1 AMSSDQDEE
10 QPAEP
15 PPEPAAAPAGDASS
29 SQEMPQPRRRRRRR
43 SPSSQQRGPNAVQ
56 PVPPDCYIRR
66 SLGSL
71 TCCPDDSDIRRR
83 LSEPS
88 TAPSSAGA
96 PLNLTSLLLH
106 RRGLVRPKPGFL
118 ARFARQRP
126 SDRDRRL
133 LAGLAAAESSDPS
146 SVYLSMLTCS
156 FEFCRELFEPASG
169 CDRLPQVGS
178 AMTLPR
184 GATTWGKYLADDP
197 ATFATM
203 DQARWPVRGL
213 CVVSDA
219 YMRQLDSLMDESGG
233 LLEGRAFLMQQ
244 PYRRLLGMRFGR
256 PPPGFRP
263 VELVDVRAERHEVL
277 TVEEPILQPEQQPSK
292 PSPAAVDQLVKEQPD
307 LVDTDYCGAAAAATA
322 DTAAAAAAETADTA
336 AASAASDADAI
347 VGTGGASVFGKLLA
361 MLNVKAS
368 SATPEQWDEFDAG
381 FDCFDNPDAAARSAA
396 SYGFDDEKQLLR
408 LQQRR
413 RNESEGGVE
422 AAGGGAAGSFEGLD
436 FGLGFGGRRDRHGGA
451 ADEDDNDDEDEEG
464 DGEEVG
470 GSSGDE
476 EPAAPLSVEEFSS
489 QRALADYRLNEL
501 VSGLLASTS
510 DRQFEGLWLARPWP
524 NLRLLLVVEPPT
536 SAAEEKAED
545 EDLPEQRRQRG
556 RRVDLFLLLGYAQFC
571 DKRVRRVHA
580 LLKRAAPDL
589 RLPPTPEPLRPG
601 LLDFDQLHER
611 GLGCPDLL
619 RWRLLPY
626 DLTRCVAFV
635 VLCCA
640 SVQPAAGCPFCSDS
654 DTRSG
659 ADDFNCGGGGSRR
672 RRIKVAESDGI
683 LRELTAH
690 VMAKH
695 TKLLRCHLCDGVN
708 LFNHHIKL
716 IQHMHYLH
724 GFSDTGTHPCEA
736 CGKEFNSE
744 YRLRVHLH
752 NVHPVE
758 SHQCGLCGHHFKRL
772 YLLRNHMA
780 AVHKEPLPASAVPA
794 SASKS
799 VAAEVWDEISCE
811 VCKKVFSSERLLAV
825 HRQRVH
831 GQTSESRCFPCP
843 HCQAS
848 LKGKQNLV
856 SHIKQIHESPRVTK
870 ECPVCQKQVR
880 NLSDHVIS
888 QHKVRLK
895 DLKVNCHDPASDAYQ
910 CGVCTLSF
918 RMQHL
923 LLQHRR
929 ASHPQ
934 LTCHSCGR
942 IFDSS
947 EAADEHLL
955 ICSASG
961 GGGADGE
968 RKRKRKAAAAAAAA
982 AAASTTGEGGISG
995 GGPGSTQAQPPGF
1008 KAPLP
1013 VADADPAAGP
1023 AGGSGA
1029 AVVSNRRTKRT
1040 ARRRQKSD
1048 AAGMPQL
1055 QQPRHPQQPAE
1066 AAQAQQGPSA
1076 SLKRKSRQP
1085 QRRSISSSLDSTAS
1099 DRRAD
1104 DEVELGAA
1112 AADAEDAAVG
1122 GASESPVQDAKR
1134 QRQRGKVL
1142 RKRRARTSA
1151 AVAAAAAATTC
1162 SSDEDSATAA
1172 KNAALADDDELH
1184 AVARR
1189 QQQKRQKPAAA
1200 QEEAEQPGLCFSQ
1213 DADSEDSDSLQQQL
1227 RTKRRVPTSVAALS
1241 TASEAAATTMSEP
1254 PADAP
1259 PVESSAA
1266 ATGTGTGTA
1275 LTDQ

>member
-1 AMSSDQDEE
+1 CCCTGAPGAPEAGLPGQVR
-10 QPAEP
+10 QAAPVGQGP
-15 PPEPAAAPAGDASS
+15 PPFWPGWPL
-29 SQEMPQPRRRRRRR
+29 PR
-43 SPSSQQRGPNAVQ
+43 
-56 PVPPDCYIRR
+56 
-66 SLGSL
+66 
-71 TCCPDDSDIRRR
+71 
-83 LSEPS
+83 
-88 TAPSSAGA
+88 
-96 PLNLTSLLLH
+96 
-106 RRGLVRPKPGFL
+106 
-118 ARFARQRP
+118 
-126 SDRDRRL
+126 
-133 LAGLAAAESSDPS
+133 SSDPS
-146 SVYLSMLTCS
+146 SVYLSMPHLLVRVLSRSC
-156 FEFCRELFEPASG
+156 FEPASG
-169 CDRLPQVGS
+169 LRTACRRWWLGHD
-178 AMTLPR
+178 APR
-184 GATTWGKYLADDP
+184 GRTTWASTWRMTGHL
-197 ATFATM
+197 ATM
-203 DQARWPVRGL
+203 DQARWPCSRPL
-213 CVVSDA
+213 
-219 YMRQLDSLMDESGG
+219 RSL
-233 LLEGRAFLMQQ
+233 GRTTCGSWK
-244 PYRRLLGMRFGR
+244 PDGRIRRLLGHALRQAAA
-256 PPPGFRP
+256 GFRP
-263 VELVDVRAERHEVL
+263 WSWSMS
-277 TVEEPILQPEQQPSK
+277 PEQQPSK
-292 PSPAAVDQLVKEQPD
+292 PSPAAVDQLVKEQP
-307 LVDTDYCGAAAAATA
+307 TSSTPT
-322 DTAAAAAAETADTA
+322 TAALQQQQQLPTPPLQQQQKLPTPPLPLPLPTPN
-336 AASAASDADAI
+336 AI
-347 VGTGGASVFGKLLA
+347 VGTGGAS
-361 MLNVKAS
+361 
-368 SATPEQWDEFDAG
+368 WDEFDAG
-381 FDCFDNPDAAARSAA
+381 FDCFDNPDAAAGSAA

-413 RNESEGGVE
+413 RHESEGGVE

-571 DKRVRRVHA
+571 DKRGPPRTCGCRQPRSRCA
-580 LLKRAAPDL
+580 PACWTSTSCTSGASAA
-589 RLPPTPEPLRPG
+589 R
-601 LLDFDQLHER
+601 
-611 GLGCPDLL
+611 DLL

-640 SVQPAAGCPFCSDS
+640 SVQPTAGC
-654 DTRSG
+654 RSAPTLTLG
-659 ADDFNCGGGGSRR
+659 VALTTFNCGGGGSRR

-690 VMAKH
+690 VMAKTH
-695 TKLLRCHLCDGVN
+695 QAAALHLCDGVN
-708 LFNHHIKL
+708 A
-716 IQHMHYLH
+716 HMHYLH
-724 GFSDTGTHPCEA
+724 GFSDTAARIPARPARQGVQLGVPTAGPPSQCT
-736 CGKEFNSE
+736 
-744 YRLRVHLH
+744 
-752 NVHPVE
+752 PVE

-794 SASKS
+794 AASKS

-811 VCKKVFSSERLLAV
+811 MCKKVFSSERLL
-825 HRQRVH
+825 
-831 GQTSESRCFPCP
+831 RCTG
-843 HCQAS
+843 S
-848 LKGKQNLV
+848 GLKGKQNLL
-856 SHIKQIHESPRVTK
+856 SHIKQIHVSPRATK

-895 DLKVNCHDPASDAYQ
+895 DLKVDCHDPASDAYQ

-934 LTCHSCGR
+934 LTCHNCGR

-1013 VADADPAAGP
+1013 VADADPP
-1023 AGGSGA
+1023 L
-1029 AVVSNRRTKRT
+1029 
-1040 ARRRQKSD
+1040 D
-1048 AAGMPQL
+1048 QL
-1055 QQPRHPQQPAE
+1055 
-1066 AAQAQQGPSA
+1066 
-1076 SLKRKSRQP
+1076 
-1085 QRRSISSSLDSTAS
+1085 
-1099 DRRAD
+1099 
-1104 DEVELGAA
+1104 
-1112 AADAEDAAVG
+1112 
-1122 GASESPVQDAKR
+1122 
-1134 QRQRGKVL
+1134 
-1142 RKRRARTSA
+1142 
-1151 AVAAAAAATTC
+1151 VAAAP
-1162 SSDEDSATAA
+1162 
-1172 KNAALADDDELH
+1172 L
-1184 AVARR
+1184 
-1189 QQQKRQKPAAA
+1189 
-1200 QEEAEQPGLCFSQ
+1200 
-1213 DADSEDSDSLQQQL
+1213 
-1227 RTKRRVPTSVAALS
+1227 
-1241 TASEAAATTMSEP
+1241 
-1254 PADAP
+1254 
-1259 PVESSAA
+1259 
-1266 ATGTGTGTA
+1266 
-1275 LTDQ
+1275 

>member
-1 AMSSDQDEE
+1 
-10 QPAEP
+10 
-15 PPEPAAAPAGDASS
+15 
-29 SQEMPQPRRRRRRR
+29 
-43 SPSSQQRGPNAVQ
+43 
-56 PVPPDCYIRR
+56 
-66 SLGSL
+66 
-71 TCCPDDSDIRRR
+71 
-83 LSEPS
+83 
-88 TAPSSAGA
+88 
-96 PLNLTSLLLH
+96 
-106 RRGLVRPKPGFL
+106 
-118 ARFARQRP
+118 
-126 SDRDRRL
+126 
-133 LAGLAAAESSDPS
+133 
-146 SVYLSMLTCS
+146 
-156 FEFCRELFEPASG
+156 
-169 CDRLPQVGS
+169 
-178 AMTLPR
+178 
-184 GATTWGKYLADDP
+184 
-197 ATFATM
+197 M

-219 YMRQLDSLMDESGG
+219 YVRQLDSLMDESGG

-277 TVEEPILQPEQQPSK
+277 TVEEPILQPEQQPSQ
-292 PSPAAVDQLVKEQPD
+292 PSPAAVDQLVKEQSD
-307 LVDTDYCGAAAAATA
+307 LVDTDYYGAAAAAATA

-368 SATPEQWDEFDAG
+368 SAASEQWDEFDAG
-381 FDCFDNPDAAARSAA
+381 FDCFDNPDAAAGSAV

-413 RNESEGGVE
+413 RHESEGGVE

-451 ADEDDNDDEDEEG
+451 ADEDDNDEEDEEG

-580 LLKRAAPDL
+580 LLKRAVPDL

-640 SVQPAAGCPFCSDS
+640 SVQPTAGCPFCSDS
-654 DTRSG
+654 DARSG

-736 CGKEFNSE
+736 CSKEFNSE

-794 SASKS
+794 AASKS

-811 VCKKVFSSERLLAV
+811 MCKKVFSSERLLAV

-848 LKGKQNLV
+848 LKGKQNLL
-856 SHIKQIHESPRVTK
+856 SHIKQIHVSPRATK

-895 DLKVNCHDPASDAYQ
+895 DLKVDCHDPASDAYQ

-934 LTCHSCGR
+934 LTCHNCGR

-982 AAASTTGEGGISG
+982 AAASTTGEGGIGG

-1048 AAGMPQL
+1048 AAGGQL

-1104 DEVELGAA
+1104 DEVELGA
-1112 AADAEDAAVG
+1112 DAEDAAVG

-1151 AVAAAAAATTC
+1151 AVAAAAAAAATTC

-1172 KNAALADDDELH
+1172 KNAALADDNELH

>member
-1 AMSSDQDEE
+1 
-10 QPAEP
+10 
-15 PPEPAAAPAGDASS
+15 
-29 SQEMPQPRRRRRRR
+29 
-43 SPSSQQRGPNAVQ
+43 
-56 PVPPDCYIRR
+56 
-66 SLGSL
+66 
-71 TCCPDDSDIRRR
+71 
-83 LSEPS
+83 PS

-219 YMRQLDSLMDESGG
+219 Y
-233 LLEGRAFLMQQ
+233 

-277 TVEEPILQPEQQPSK
+277 TVEEPILQPEQQPSQ
-292 PSPAAVDQLVKEQPD
+292 PSPAAVDQLVKEQSD
-307 LVDTDYCGAAAAATA
+307 LVDTDYYGAAAAAATA

-368 SATPEQWDEFDAG
+368 SAASEQWDEFDAG
-381 FDCFDNPDAAARSAA
+381 FDCFDNPDAAAGSAV

-413 RNESEGGVE
+413 RHESEGGVE

-451 ADEDDNDDEDEEG
+451 ADEDDNDEEDEEG

-510 DRQFEGLWLARPWP
+510 DRQPLAGPA
-524 NLRLLLVVEPPT
+524 VAEPPPAAGCGAPT

-556 RRVDLFLLLGYAQFC
+556 RRVDLFPAALGYAQFC

-580 LLKRAAPDL
+580 LLKRAVPDL

-640 SVQPAAGCPFCSDS
+640 SVQPTAGCPFCSDS
-654 DTRSG
+654 DARSG

-672 RRIKVAESDGI
+672 RRIK
-683 LRELTAH
+683 
-690 VMAKH
+690 
-695 TKLLRCHLCDGVN
+695 
-708 LFNHHIKL
+708 
-716 IQHMHYLH
+716 
-724 GFSDTGTHPCEA
+724 A
-736 CGKEFNSE
+736 CSKEFNSE

-780 AVHKEPLPASAVPA
+780 AVHKEPLPASAVPRR
-794 SASKS
+794 SLQI
-799 VAAEVWDEISCE
+799 AEVWDEISCE
-811 VCKKVFSSERLLAV
+811 MCKKVFSSERLLAV

-848 LKGKQNLV
+848 LKGKQNLL
-856 SHIKQIHESPRVTK
+856 SHIKQIHVSPRATK

-895 DLKVNCHDPASDAYQ
+895 DLKVDCHDPASDAYQ

-934 LTCHSCGR
+934 LTCHNCGR

-982 AAASTTGEGGISG
+982 AAASTTGEGGIGG
-995 GGPGSTQAQPPGF
+995 GGPAARRRSHRASRP
-1008 KAPLP
+1008 ALP

-1029 AVVSNRRTKRT
+1029 AV
-1040 ARRRQKSD
+1040 
-1048 AAGMPQL
+1048 
-1055 QQPRHPQQPAE
+1055 
-1066 AAQAQQGPSA
+1066 
-1076 SLKRKSRQP
+1076 
-1085 QRRSISSSLDSTAS
+1085 
-1099 DRRAD
+1099 
-1104 DEVELGAA
+1104 
-1112 AADAEDAAVG
+1112 
-1122 GASESPVQDAKR
+1122 
-1134 QRQRGKVL
+1134 
-1142 RKRRARTSA
+1142 
-1151 AVAAAAAATTC
+1151 
-1162 SSDEDSATAA
+1162 
-1172 KNAALADDDELH
+1172 
-1184 AVARR
+1184 
-1189 QQQKRQKPAAA
+1189 
-1200 QEEAEQPGLCFSQ
+1200 
-1213 DADSEDSDSLQQQL
+1213 
-1227 RTKRRVPTSVAALS
+1227 
-1241 TASEAAATTMSEP
+1241 
-1254 PADAP
+1254 
-1259 PVESSAA
+1259 
-1266 ATGTGTGTA
+1266 
-1275 LTDQ
+1275 